1 MDHRVAMPV
10 RMTPTMGLE
19 LSFNSTTTIR
29 HGAALH
35 HGLSFQPTV
44 RRCSREASIRPARC
58 LARGQSNGATMG
70 DTQAGEPRYPLPRVF
85 RIRVSHHRPHEHRL
99 RADGGALNDFDF
111 LGAFGAGF
119 SLFNREETDR
129 TRSGASRHEGD
140 RGAEHL

>member
-70 DTQAGEPRYPLPRVF
+70 DTQAGAKISVAESLSDTRVASPLARAPSPSRRGRTKRF
-85 RIRVSHHRPHEHRL
+85 RFPWRIRRRVL
-99 RADGGALNDFDF
+99 
-111 LGAFGAGF
+111 
-119 SLFNREETDR
+119 LFNREETDR